1 MASTP
6 DRRDACILAWPF
18 ERRDDTRVPDRD
30 HIGEASGVVSVLVVD
45 DQPPFRAVAQ
55 TVVSVSRGFE
65 VIGEAESGEA
75 AVGAAVELCPSVV
88 LMDINLPGM
97 SGIEATR
104 RILAEQP
111 HVVVILLSTY
121 DERSLPADAA
131 TCGAA
136 RYVHKE
142 DFGPAVLR
150 EIWDEVAR

>member
-1 MASTP
+1 MSDP
-6 DRRDACILAWPF
+6 DHVAEP
-18 ERRDDTRVPDRD
+18 P
-30 HIGEASGVVSVLVVD
+30 GVVSVLVVD

-55 TVVSVSRGFE
+55 TVVAVSPGFE

-75 AVGAAVELCPSVV
+75 AVATAAEFHPSVV
-88 LMDINLPGM
+88 LMDINLAHM

-104 RILAEQP
+104 RILDENP
-111 HVVVILLSTY
+111 ETIVILLSTY

-150 EIWDEVAR
+150 EIWDEVNR

>member
-1 MASTP
+1 MSEAVH
-6 DRRDACILAWPF
+6 DAEHRRA
-18 ERRDDTRVPDRD
+18 
-30 HIGEASGVVSVLVVD
+30 VSVLVVD

-55 TVVSVSRGFE
+55 TVVAVSPGFE

-75 AVGAAVELCPSVV
+75 AVSTAAEMRPSIV

-104 RILAEQP
+104 RILDGQP
-111 HVVVILLSTY
+111 QIVVVLLSTY
-121 DERSLPADAA
+121 DERSLPADAG

-150 EIWDEVAR
+150 EIWDEVGQ